1 MGDFFFGVDPIEV
14 LQRFATPFLDALFV
28 VITSTGSLPFFL
40 AAMVLVYWLWDKRL
54 GLFLGV
60 LLLVSGAVNAYLKA
74 FFGQPR
80 PPSELHKPVP
90 LTSNGFPSGHA
101 QTTTAF
107 WSALALVRR
116 GGWIP
121 VAVVMVVLVA
131 LSRVY
136 LGVHFVGDVLGGVAI
151 GLALGLVGY
160 AVYQASFWRRLG
172 TLHKL
177 VLAVVL
183 PAAFGGV
190 LTLLGEEAFL
200 FGGLLT
206 GLSVGYVLEGEWV
219 GLKRAGNVETGVLR
233 VALGLPSVGGLALL
247 GVRLADPVLVLPF
260 FFALGLA
267 VALVLPWAFARL
279 EAVWLRQGR

>member
-1 MGDFFFGVDPIEV
+1 MGDFFFGVDPIQA
-14 LQRFATPFLDALFV
+14 LQRFATPFLDAIFV
-28 VITSTGSLPFFL
+28 VITSTGSLFFFM
-40 AAMVLVYWLWDKRL
+40 AAAALVYWLWDKRL

-60 LLLVSGAVNAYLKA
+60 LLLVSGGVNAYLKA
-74 FFGQPR
+74 LFGQPR
-80 PPSELHKPVP
+80 PPVELHKPVP

-121 VAVVMVVLVA
+121 VAIVMMVLVA

-136 LGVHFVGDVLGGVAI
+136 LGVHFIGDVLGGAAI
-151 GLALGLVGY
+151 GLALGLVAYVGY
-160 AVYQASFWRRLG
+160 RASFWRRLG
-172 TLHKL
+172 IPQKL
-177 VLAVVL
+177 VLAVAL

-190 LTLLGEEAFL
+190 LTLLGEESVL

-233 VALGLPSVGGLALL
+233 VAIGLPSIAGLALL
-247 GVRLADPVLVLPF
+247 GVRLTDPVLVLPF
-260 FFALGLA
+260 FFALGLT

-279 EAVWLRQGR
+279 EAVWLR